1 MSKKWTKEKELD
13 LLVNFYEL
21 SIEEA
26 RERYDASYKT
36 IAGRLEKLFD
46 DDSEEGI
53 ELLLE
58 ASKKVKL
65 IKRIDNFRNEDFT
78 RKQRRLRSKINKL
91 QRKLDKLRGE
101 ENGKNE
107 R

>member
-65 IKRIDNFRNEDFT
+65 MKRIDNFRNEDFT
-78 RKQRRLRSKINKL
+78 RKQRRLRNKINKL
-91 QRKLDKLRGE
+91 QRKLDKLRGD

>member
-1 MSKKWTKEKELD
+1 MSKKWTREKEMD

-26 RERYDASYKT
+26 RESYDASYKT
-36 IAGRLEKLFD
+36 IACRLEKLFD
-46 DDSEEGI
+46 DDSEEGV

-65 IKRIDNFRNEDFT
+65 MKRVDNIRNEDYT
-78 RKQRRLRSKINKL
+78 RKQRRLAMKISRLQNKL
-91 QRKLDKLRGE
+91 NRLRGE
-101 ENGKNE
+101 
-107 R
+107 

>member
-26 RERYDASYKT
+26 RERFDASYKT

-46 DDSEEGI
+46 DESEEGVA
-53 ELLLE
+53 LLLD
-58 ASKKVKL
+58 ASKKVKMQKKAGN
-65 IKRIDNFRNEDFT
+65 IVNENFT
-78 RKQRRLRSKINKL
+78 RRQRRLAVKINKL
-91 QRKLDKLRGE
+91 QRKLDKLSGE
-101 ENGKNE
+101 KNE
-107 R
+107 

>member
-1 MSKKWTKEKELD
+1 MSKKWTREKELD

-46 DDSEEGI
+46 DDSEEGV

-65 IKRIDNFRNEDFT
+65 MKRVDNIRNEDYT
-78 RKQRRLRSKINKL
+78 RKQRRLAMKISKLQNKL
-91 QRKLDKLRGE
+91 NRLRGE
-101 ENGKNE
+101 
-107 R
+107 

>member
-1 MSKKWTKEKELD
+1 MSKKWTREKELD

-53 ELLLE
+53 ELILE
-58 ASKKVKL
+58 ASKKVRLLKAL
-65 IKRIDNFRNEDFT
+65 DNIRNEDYT
-78 RKQRRLRSKINKL
+78 RKQRRLAMKISKLQNKL
-91 QRKLDKLRGE
+91 NRLRGE
-101 ENGKNE
+101 
-107 R
+107 

>member
-1 MSKKWTKEKELD
+1 MSKKWTREKELD

-46 DDSEEGI
+46 DDSEEGT

-58 ASKKVKL
+58 ASKKVK
-65 IKRIDNFRNEDFT
+65 IMKRVDNIRNEDYT
-78 RKQRRLRSKINKL
+78 RKQRRLAMKISKLQNKL
-91 QRKLDKLRGE
+91 NRLRGE
-101 ENGKNE
+101 
-107 R
+107 

>member
-1 MSKKWTKEKELD
+1 M
-13 LLVNFYEL
+13 LVNFYEL

-65 IKRIDNFRNEDFT
+65 MKRVDNIRNEDYT
-78 RKQRRLRSKINKL
+78 RKQRRLAMKISKLQNKL
-91 QRKLDKLRGE
+91 NRLRGE
-101 ENGKNE
+101 
-107 R
+107 

>member
-1 MSKKWTKEKELD
+1 MSKKWTREKEMD
-13 LLVNFYEL
+13 LLVMFYEL

-46 DDSEEGI
+46 DDSEKGV

-58 ASKKVKL
+58 ASKKVKVM
-65 IKRIDNFRNEDFT
+65 KRVDNIRNEDYT
-78 RKQRRLRSKINKL
+78 RKQRRLANKINKL
-91 QRKLDKLRGE
+91 QRRLDKLRGE
-101 ENGKNE
+101 
-107 R
+107 

>member
-65 IKRIDNFRNEDFT
+65 MKRIDNFRNEDFT

>member
-1 MSKKWTKEKELD
+1 MSKKWTREKELD

-65 IKRIDNFRNEDFT
+65 MKRVDNIRNEDYT
-78 RKQRRLRSKINKL
+78 RKQRRLAMKISKLQNKL
-91 QRKLDKLRGE
+91 NRLRGE
-101 ENGKNE
+101 
-107 R
+107 

>member
-53 ELLLE
+53 ALLLE
-58 ASKKVKL
+58 ASKKVRV
-65 IKRIDNFRNEDFT
+65 IKRVDNIRNEDYT
-78 RKQRRLRSKINKL
+78 RKQKRLALKISKLQNKL
-91 QRKLDKLRGE
+91 NRLRGE
-101 ENGKNE
+101 
-107 R
+107 

>member
-65 IKRIDNFRNEDFT
+65 MKRVDNIRNEDYT
-78 RKQRRLRSKINKL
+78 RKQRRLAMKISKL
-91 QRKLDKLRGE
+91 QNRLNRLRGE
-101 ENGKNE
+101 
-107 R
+107 

>member
-1 MSKKWTKEKELD
+1 MSKKWTREKELD

-26 RERYDASYKT
+26 RERYGASYRT

-65 IKRIDNFRNEDFT
+65 MKRVDNIRNEDYT
-78 RKQRRLRSKINKL
+78 RKQRRLAMKISKLQNKL
-91 QRKLDKLRGE
+91 NRLRGE
-101 ENGKNE
+101 
-107 R
+107 

>member
-65 IKRIDNFRNEDFT
+65 MKRVDNIRNEDYT
-78 RKQRRLRSKINKL
+78 RKQRRLAMKISKLQNKL
-91 QRKLDKLRGE
+91 NRLRGE
-101 ENGKNE
+101 
-107 R
+107 

>member
-65 IKRIDNFRNEDFT
+65 MKRVDNIRNEDYT
-78 RKQRRLRSKINKL
+78 RKQRRLALKISKLQNKL
-91 QRKLDKLRGE
+91 NRLRGE
-101 ENGKNE
+101 
-107 R
+107 

>member
-26 RERYDASYKT
+26 RERFDASYKT

-46 DDSEEGI
+46 DESEEGVV
-53 ELLLE
+53 LLLD
-58 ASKKVKL
+58 ASKKVKMQKKAGN
-65 IKRIDNFRNEDFT
+65 IVNENFT
-78 RKQRRLRSKINKL
+78 RRQRRLAAKINKL
-91 QRKLDKLRGE
+91 QRKLDKLSGE
-101 ENGKNE
+101 KNE
-107 R
+107 

>member
-1 MSKKWTKEKELD
+1 MSKKWTREKEMD

-46 DDSEEGI
+46 DDSEEGV

-65 IKRIDNFRNEDFT
+65 MKRVDNIRNEDYT
-78 RKQRRLRSKINKL
+78 RKQRRLAMKISRLQNKL
-91 QRKLDKLRGE
+91 NRLRGE
-101 ENGKNE
+101 
-107 R
+107 

>member
-1 MSKKWTKEKELD
+1 MSKKWTREKEMD

-46 DDSEEGI
+46 DDSKEGV

-65 IKRIDNFRNEDFT
+65 MKRVDNIRNEDYT
-78 RKQRRLRSKINKL
+78 RKQRRLAMKISRLQNKL
-91 QRKLDKLRGE
+91 NRLRGE
-101 ENGKNE
+101 
-107 R
+107 

>member
-1 MSKKWTKEKELD
+1 MSKKWTREKELD

-26 RERYDASYKT
+26 RKRYDASYKT

-65 IKRIDNFRNEDFT
+65 MKRVDNIRNEDYT
-78 RKQRRLRSKINKL
+78 RKQRRLAMKISKLQNKL
-91 QRKLDKLRGE
+91 NRLRGE
-101 ENGKNE
+101 
-107 R
+107 

>member
-1 MSKKWTKEKELD
+1 MSKKWTREKELD

-46 DDSEEGI
+46 DDSEEGM

-58 ASKKVKL
+58 ASKKVK
-65 IKRIDNFRNEDFT
+65 IMKRVDNIRNEDYT
-78 RKQRRLRSKINKL
+78 RKQRRLAMKISKLQNKL
-91 QRKLDKLRGE
+91 NRLRGE
-101 ENGKNE
+101 
-107 R
+107 

>member
-1 MSKKWTKEKELD
+1 MSKKWTREKELD

-46 DDSEEGI
+46 DDSEKGI
-53 ELLLE
+53 ALLLE
-58 ASKKVKL
+58 ASKKVRV
-65 IKRIDNFRNEDFT
+65 IKRVDNIRNEDYT
-78 RKQRRLRSKINKL
+78 RKQKRLALKISKLQNKL
-91 QRKLDKLRGE
+91 NRLRGE
-101 ENGKNE
+101 
-107 R
+107 

>member
-1 MSKKWTKEKELD
+1 MSKKWTREKELD

-46 DDSEEGI
+46 DDSEEGV

-58 ASKKVKL
+58 ASKKVRV
-65 IKRIDNFRNEDFT
+65 IKRVDNIRNEDYT
-78 RKQRRLRSKINKL
+78 RKQKRLALKISKLQNKL
-91 QRKLDKLRGE
+91 NRLRGE
-101 ENGKNE
+101 
-107 R
+107 

>member
-1 MSKKWTKEKELD
+1 MSKKWTREKEMD

-46 DDSEEGI
+46 DDSEEGV

-65 IKRIDNFRNEDFT
+65 MKRVDNIRNEDYT
-78 RKQRRLRSKINKL
+78 RKQRRLAMKLSRLQNKL
-91 QRKLDKLRGE
+91 NRLSDKIE
-101 ENGKNE
+101 IIF
-107 R
+107 